1 MRPPPIITQIDQQS
15 EAQNLGVHLRK
26 LRRKLNW
33 TLKDFEKASAGAIKD
48 VVLGSYERGSR
59 SISVANLRIIT
70 DVYEIPIGT
79 LFPNEYKK
87 IAPQQGRKMII
98 DLRKLRVVMDISQSK
113 TLEIT
118 NKFANG
124 ILRIREDW
132 YGEVLSIRS
141 EDLNLLAIMTSLNL
155 EEFLAEC
162 SNSNIMVESKD

>member
-1 MRPPPIITQIDQQS
+1 
-15 EAQNLGVHLRK
+15 
-26 LRRKLNW
+26 
-33 TLKDFEKASAGAIKD
+33 
-48 VVLGSYERGSR
+48 
-59 SISVANLRIIT
+59 
-70 DVYEIPIGT
+70 
-79 LFPNEYKK
+79 
-87 IAPQQGRKMII
+87 MII
-98 DLRKLRVVMDISQSK
+98 DLRKLRAVMDISQSK

-118 NKFANG
+118 NTFANG